1 MGKIGERES
10 ARIGLSTDQVVNFM
24 VFLMG
29 DKLCLTFDQH
39 RKLVDT
45 IKKNLGDSSTNV
57 LAVAMSIANV
67 LDKGIEEVLTDQ
79 QIVAFESV
87 TDEWR
92 AGLEPMQGAADGE
105 DAEDKLKSPLPG
117 DEPALR

>member
-1 MGKIGERES
+1 M
-10 ARIGLSTDQVVNFM
+10 
-24 VFLMG
+24 
-29 DKLCLTFDQH
+29 
-39 RKLVDT
+39 
-45 IKKNLGDSSTNV
+45 GDSSTNV

-67 LDKGIEEVLTDQ
+67 LDKDIEEVLTDQ